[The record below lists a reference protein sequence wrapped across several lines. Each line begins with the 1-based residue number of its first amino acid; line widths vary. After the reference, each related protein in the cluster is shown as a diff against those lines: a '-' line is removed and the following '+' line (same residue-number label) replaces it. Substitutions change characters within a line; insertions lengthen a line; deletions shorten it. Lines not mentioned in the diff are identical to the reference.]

1 MPSNTK
7 FIIDHI
13 WTSGANNK
21 LIIKLI
27 IFTFKY
33 PCDIDFH
40 SLAGKKK
47 KKFFTFQI
55 KQATNIK

>member
-47 KKFFTFQI
+47 IYILYISDKAGYKY
-55 KQATNIK
+55 